1 MASSLGNSVVSGSFS
16 QPTLTLGS
24 LASPVSSASPAT
36 LQYVAGIT
44 KYVFYTNAPA
54 SGVPTAAGGQLAT
67 VAGCPP
73 NLLATTSLSGC
84 VDWCLTG
91 LAVGAPI
98 ITPYIVSSISW
109 INTSQNATIPTTLK
123 SEISMKVQNA
133 ATVINSSFTG
143 GTPVFKYVINLTQ
156 DL

>member
-24 LASPVSSASPAT
+24 LASPASSANQI
-36 LQYVAGIT
+36 LQYVAGIS
-44 KYVFYTNAPA
+44 KYVFYTGAPA
-54 SGVPTAAGGQLAT
+54 SGAPTGATGQSVI

-84 VDWCLTG
+84 VSWCLTG

-98 ITPYIVSSISW
+98 VVPYIVSSIDW
-109 INTSQNATIPTTLK
+109 VNTSQNATIPTTLK

-133 ATVINSSFTG
+133 APVINSSFTG
-143 GTPVFKYVINLTQ
+143 GTPVFKYVINLTE